1 MNDVTTTRRDEFR
14 AMTRGLS
21 NAVVWRAMNAL
32 FPGHRFNGGTRER
45 LAESWSSAGTDVV
58 RGGLGARTTEDLRKA
73 LDVQIEREAKA
84 IDAAKGAGEL
94 RRERDAAR
102 AVLLAIR
109 ERAGMGSI
117 FDTDQQT
124 GQTFADMI
132 DGVLGKAAK

>member
-1 MNDVTTTRRDEFR
+1 MSNFYRRDEFR
-14 AMTRGLS
+14 QLTRGLS
-21 NAVVWRAMNAL
+21 NAVVWRALNSL
-32 FPGHRFNGGTRER
+32 FPGHRFNGMTRGR
-45 LAESWSSAGTDVV
+45 LAEHYATAGAATSGFPRAVTYHELQAAV
-58 RGGLGARTTEDLRKA
+58 RVQAAREAEDL
-73 LDVQIEREAKA
+73 
-84 IDAAKGAGEL
+84 DAAKGAGEL

-132 DGVLGKAAK
+132 DDVLGRERET

>member
-1 MNDVTTTRRDEFR
+1 MNSFRRDEFR
-14 AMTRGLS
+14 LLTRGLS
-21 NAVVWRAMNAL
+21 NAVVWRAMNSL
-32 FPGHRFNGGTRER
+32 FPGHRFNGATRAR
-45 LAESWSSAGTDVV
+45 LAECYATAGAEKSDFPRAITYNELQAAIRAQV
-58 RGGLGARTTEDLRKA
+58 
-73 LDVQIEREAKA
+73 ERETQE

-102 AVLLAIR
+102 AVLQAIR
-109 ERAGMGSI
+109 DRAGMGSI